1 MRCQDSPKHPPKPG
15 TAAPLDAE
23 TAAAA
28 PSPDVTGEESTQPTG
43 PDLPPL
49 YDGWEL
55 DEQLRHLERVLAM
68 DGGVAGTSG
77 HAVKN
82 AAGQRR
88 FDTPHAAIPG
98 WHVPEA
104 EKRVKT
110 RRRRRGS
117 WTHAIVW
124 LFLTLGL
131 MALAFGSVL
140 LGWSLVAD
148 RPELWRIGVP
158 AALAGQV
165 VLLLGLIVQLDRLWH
180 DSRAASARLARV
192 DERLARLG
200 SRRTF
205 HRDWRH
211 GGAGDPQMVLSDI
224 QRRLDVLAERI
235 GEPEAK

>member
-1 MRCQDSPKHPPKPG
+1 MRCQDSPKHPPTPG

-28 PSPDVTGEESTQPTG
+28 PSPDLTGEEKTQPTG
-43 PDLPPL
+43 SDLPPL

-55 DEQLRHLERVLAM
+55 EEQLRHVERVLAM
-68 DGGVAGTSG
+68 DGGVTDHSG
-77 HAVKN
+77 RAVRN
-82 AAGQRR
+82 DAERRR
-88 FDTPHAAIPG
+88 FDTPHAAMPG

-200 SRRTF
+200 SRRTY
-205 HRDWRH
+205 HREWRH
-211 GGAGDPQMVLSDI
+211 WGAGDPRMVLSDI
-224 QRRLDVLAERI
+224 QRRLDVLAKRI